1 MTIPTFFQTPEWMS
15 LWVKH
20 FGKESI
26 QIDANY
32 FLKEGDGFSLAPTS
46 FVLNHQQ
53 VADFADFV
61 GGEEIIRKVI
71 QEVNPIEINFLRE
84 DSQNLAILKE
94 MGAKVEDQDVSPYIV
109 LPTSFDEYLAK
120 LSRKDRHEIN
130 RKLRRFSASG
140 ATFERFDGSEAQVA
154 RFFELMEF
162 DEEKKEF
169 LTAPMKEFFKDILM
183 TLYPLKKASIL
194 FIKHEAKLVAGIIL
208 FYFNDEV
215 LLYNSGF
222 DPEYFYL
229 SPGVVVV
236 SQAIKDSIEKEKKV
250 FDFLRGNERYKYD
263 LGGADRKLLRVTLNR
278 V

>member
-1 MTIPTFFQTPEWMS
+1 VVHGYNI
-15 LWVKH
+15 
-20 FGKESI
+20 
-26 QIDANY
+26 
-32 FLKEGDGFSLAPTS
+32 
-46 FVLNHQQ
+46 
-53 VADFADFV
+53 
-61 GGEEIIRKVI
+61 
-71 QEVNPIEINFLRE
+71 
-84 DSQNLAILKE
+84 SQKYKNSYS
-94 MGAKVEDQDVSPYIV
+94 V
-109 LPTSFDEYLAK
+109 
-120 LSRKDRHEIN
+120 
-130 RKLRRFSASG
+130 
-140 ATFERFDGSEAQVA
+140 
-154 RFFELMEF
+154 
-162 DEEKKEF
+162 
-169 LTAPMKEFFKDILM
+169 
-183 TLYPLKKASIL
+183 IL